1 MWLDPKRAMCNE
13 SECSYH
19 SQPQA
24 EGERMVN
31 PKAEDNERDD
41 LENLLRAAHRY
52 ADGRKAGLS
61 KDQLD
66 ALRLELAWALKM
78 MDDDSRS

>member
-1 MWLDPKRAMCNE
+1 MWLDPKRAMCKE

-41 LENLLRAAHRY
+41 LEKLLRADNRC
-52 ADGRKAGLS
+52 ADGCKAGLS
-61 KDQLD
+61 RDQLD
-66 ALRLELAWALKM
+66 ALKLELAWALKM
-78 MDDDSRS
+78 MDDDPRS